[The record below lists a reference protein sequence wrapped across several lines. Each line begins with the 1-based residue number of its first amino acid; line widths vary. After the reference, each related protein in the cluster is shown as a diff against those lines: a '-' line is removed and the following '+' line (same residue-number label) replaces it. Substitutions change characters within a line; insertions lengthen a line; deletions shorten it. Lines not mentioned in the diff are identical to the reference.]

1 MNGQRVDSQTVSRRV
16 AEFRA
21 RDDFLRALFELAE
34 RAKRG
39 EALLPVVPPSDE
51 LTYVDGFLVWNGRP
65 VWWSGESGS
74 AAATTGLEG
83 PGIVDRSLVSKP
95 LPAPEPAHTRP
106 SLRRWLRLRWRSLAF
121 GEAM

>member
-1 MNGQRVDSQTVSRRV
+1 MPVSRRV

-21 RDDFLRALFELAE
+21 RDDFLSSLFEQAE

-74 AAATTGLEG
+74 AAATAGLEG
-83 PGIVDRSLVSKP
+83 PGIVDRSLVSRP
-95 LPAPEPAHTRP
+95 LPAPEPARTRP